1 MRNIENLWYVYS
13 TTDSISRKQGAS
25 AYQSYREVIEPVCE
39 RFGFS
44 LVQGCGVFSAISPN
58 NDEEGCRSGL
68 QTLMSA
74 YRSNLSENQ
83 IGVRTYHPNRAKAWR
98 ILAGEEPLEVLG
110 GPKTRSFFRAL
121 TGDDTAVVVDGHIF
135 AVWIGQRITL
145 DEAKMNEVTYRRI
158 EGDIRSLAPIAHV
171 SPSCFQAVTWFSWR
185 HRHRI
190 SKGWVDR
197 QNQGWFGF

>member
-1 MRNIENLWYVYS
+1 MNGHRFEKGSRNPKWTGRRTFNHKGYVRLF
-13 TTDSISRKQGAS
+13 T
-25 AYQSYREVIEPVCE
+25 REHRNKFEHRVVME
-39 RFGFS
+39 S
-44 LVQGCGVFSAISPN
+44 
-58 NDEEGCRSGL
+58 
-68 QTLMSA
+68 
-74 YRSNLSENQ
+74 
-83 IGVRTYHPNRAKAWR
+83 
-98 ILAGEEPLEVLG
+98 
-110 GPKTRSFFRAL
+110 SFFRAL